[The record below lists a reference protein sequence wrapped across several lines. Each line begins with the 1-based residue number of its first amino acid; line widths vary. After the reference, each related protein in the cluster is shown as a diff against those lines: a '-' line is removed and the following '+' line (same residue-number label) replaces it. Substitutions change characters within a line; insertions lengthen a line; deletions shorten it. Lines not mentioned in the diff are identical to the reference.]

1 MLYNLFGKND
11 AYIVEAEN
19 LKKQL
24 NYLVRAIVNAQAA
37 SDDDI
42 RESIAKEHS
51 IAEEHISAVR
61 SAVKNHS
68 IIKQVLHK
76 ANIMRNDKA
85 LLRFM
90 AGKSVFRANF
100 DAKGLIAA
108 LNYARV
114 GESYGNQLILDYQQ
128 DRQWTIHSR
137 LDRNTRNSNKIKK
150 SLLALASVAFLLTF
164 VSYIV
169 FLILATTLANPA
181 VSVAVGNIL
190 LKVLYYT
197 GLASA
202 GAACIVFAVTPAWNG
217 ASSRLDRWST
227 SRLVKNYSE
236 SFGED
241 SIEPDVWD
249 TVKNLIN
256 KKYHEVKDDI
266 EKQLVTSVQNLS

>member
-1 MLYNLFGKND
+1 MYYTLFEKND
-11 AYIVEAEN
+11 ANIVEAEN
-19 LKKQL
+19 LKKKL
-24 NYLVRAIVNAQAA
+24 NYLVRAIVNARVA

-42 RESIAKEHS
+42 RESIA
-51 IAEEHISAVR
+51 EEHIRAVR
-61 SAVKNHS
+61 DAVKNHP

-76 ANIMRNDKA
+76 ANIIRNDKS

-90 AGKSVFRANF
+90 AGKSVFLANF
-100 DAKGLIAA
+100 DAKGLIAV
-108 LNYARV
+108 LNDARAV
-114 GESYGNQLILDYQQ
+114 EPYGNQLILNYEQ
-128 DRQWTIHSR
+128 DRQWTINSR
-137 LDRNTRNSNKIKK
+137 LDRNRLNSNKIKK
-150 SLLALASVAFLLTF
+150 SLVALASVAFLLTF

-197 GLASA
+197 GVASA
-202 GAACIVFAVTPAWNG
+202 GAAFMVFAVTPAWNE

-227 SRLVKNYSE
+227 SRLVKNYSK

-241 SIEPDVWD
+241 SIKPDVLD

-266 EKQLVTSVQNLS
+266 EKQLETSVPKLL